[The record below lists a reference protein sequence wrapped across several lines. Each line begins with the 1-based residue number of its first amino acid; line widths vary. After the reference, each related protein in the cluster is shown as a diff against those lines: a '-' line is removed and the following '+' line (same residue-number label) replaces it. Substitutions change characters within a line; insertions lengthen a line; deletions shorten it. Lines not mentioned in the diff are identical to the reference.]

1 MNTLFYSVVYSI
13 YSTHAVPHISE
24 TMADLT
30 LWGSLLFRFA
40 ACIFALLIA
49 IRLYR
54 YLGYRLKEIKK
65 QNKPSQDNVN
75 QIPSSS

>member
-13 YSTHAVPHISE
+13 YSTHAVPYMSE

-30 LWGSLLFRFA
+30 LWGSLLLRFA

-54 YLGYRLKEIKK
+54 YLGYRLQEIKK
-65 QNKPSQDNVN
+65 QNKPNLDDVN
-75 QIPSSS
+75 QTPSSS

>member
-1 MNTLFYSVVYSI
+1 MNTLSYSVVYSI
-13 YSTHAVPHISE
+13 YSTHADPYISE

-30 LWGSLLFRFA
+30 LWGSLLFRFG

-75 QIPSSS
+75 QTPSSS

>member
-1 MNTLFYSVVYSI
+1 MNTLFYSAVYSI
-13 YSTHAVPHISE
+13 YSTHAVPYMSE

-30 LWGSLLFRFA
+30 LWGSLLLRFA
-40 ACIFALLIA
+40 ACIFTLLIA

-54 YLGYRLKEIKK
+54 YLGYRLKEIK
-65 QNKPSQDNVN
+65 QQDKPRQDNVN